1 MAAQVEGYRT
11 VAGRSDRLGHAPPR
25 MPGLAAARQQQH
37 RRGAGRAER
46 IGGEA
51 QSAVPDED

>member
-1 MAAQVEGYRT
+1 
-11 VAGRSDRLGHAPPR
+11 